1 MAKSFLEYFKTL
13 LPNFSF
19 DNSLLM
25 KEYKK
30 ALTLLNPNEQLSLTN
45 WLTQNG
51 LKLQPIK
58 IN

>member
-19 DNSLLM
+19 DNSLLI

-45 WLTQNG
+45 WLAQNG
-51 LKLQPIK
+51 LKLQSIK
-58 IN
+58 TK

>member
-19 DNSLLM
+19 DNSLLI

-45 WLTQNG
+45 WLAQNG

-58 IN
+58 IK

>member
-51 LKLQPIK
+51 LQLTPLK
-58 IN
+58 IT

>member
-19 DNSLLM
+19 DNSLLI

-51 LKLQPIK
+51 LKLQTIK
-58 IN
+58 IK

>member
-51 LKLQPIK
+51 LKLQPIQIK
-58 IN
+58 

>member
-1 MAKSFLEYFKTL
+1 MAKSFLEYFKIL
-13 LPNFSF
+13 IPNFSF
-19 DNSLLM
+19 DKSLML

-45 WLTQNG
+45 WLTQKG

>member
-45 WLTQNG
+45 WLAQNG
-51 LKLQPIK
+51 LKLQSIK
-58 IN
+58 TK

>member
-19 DNSLLM
+19 DNSLLI

-30 ALTLLNPNEQLSLTN
+30 ALTLLE
-45 WLTQNG
+45 G
-51 LKLQPIK
+51 GAERMYAVVEGYE
-58 IN
+58 

>member
-30 ALTLLNPNEQLSLTN
+30 ALTLLTPNEQLNLTN

-58 IN
+58 IK

>member
-58 IN
+58 IK

>member
-1 MAKSFLEYFKTL
+1 MAKSFLDYFKTL

-25 KEYKK
+25 KEYIK
-30 ALTLLNPNEQLSLTN
+30 ALTLLSPNEQISLTN
-45 WLTQNG
+45 WLTKKG

>member
-30 ALTLLNPNEQLSLTN
+30 ALSLLSPNEQLSLTN

-58 IN
+58 IK

>member
-30 ALTLLNPNEQLSLTN
+30 ALTLLNPNEQLNLTN

-58 IN
+58 IK